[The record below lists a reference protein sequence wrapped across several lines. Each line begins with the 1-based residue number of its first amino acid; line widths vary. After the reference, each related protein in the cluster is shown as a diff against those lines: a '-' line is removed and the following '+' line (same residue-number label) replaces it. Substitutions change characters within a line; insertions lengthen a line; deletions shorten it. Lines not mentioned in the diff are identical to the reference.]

1 MLSLLSN
8 TTSDLD
14 CSIKWVAMTSYRT
27 QRNHISPPLNSSTVH
42 IGVLR
47 GGSGLSQI
55 KLFVAIL
62 ENMFF
67 QLVLLLYCR
76 FGFCSYGPHSLHSIC
91 VQTTQGCLF
100 LLDTHFATA
109 ANSHQTLTFD
119 LQLAFMTSLLIM

>member
-8 TTSDLD
+8 TASDLD
-14 CSIKWVAMTSYRT
+14 CYINWVAMTSYRI
-27 QRNHISPPLNSSTVH
+27 QKNHISPLLNSSTVQ

-67 QLVLLLYCR
+67 QLVFTALL
-76 FGFCSYGPHSLHSIC
+76 
-91 VQTTQGCLF
+91 
-100 LLDTHFATA
+100 
-109 ANSHQTLTFD
+109 
-119 LQLAFMTSLLIM
+119 